1 MISDYTTL
9 QSALLDWLDRDDMT
23 AVAPTLVQLGE
34 NRIYRE
40 LRLRSMEATLNVTI
54 AAGIAP
60 IPADFLE
67 LKEAHVLDNNISY
80 PLHSET
86 NEFIYRKYQTRSS
99 DSMPRYISQEGDNFI
114 FGPYPDTTYT
124 IRGTYYKR
132 LTALSA
138 SNTSNYFT
146 GNGADLLF
154 WASLAEAELYL
165 KNDNRTVLW
174 EQKYQQARA
183 MITKERNRERTGNGP
198 HRSVGG

>member
-1 MISDYTTL
+1 MIADYTTL
-9 QSALLDWLDRDDMT
+9 QSEILTWLDRDDIT
-23 AVAPTLVQLGE
+23 AVLPTLIQMGE

-54 AAGIAP
+54 AAGVAP

-67 LKEAHVLDNNISY
+67 LKEAYVVSSSNSY
-80 PLHSET
+80 PLTTQT

-99 DSMPRYISQEGDNFI
+99 DSIPRFISQEGDNFI

-124 IRGTYYKR
+124 IKGTYYKR

-154 WASLAEAELYL
+154 WASLSEAEAYL
-165 KNDNRTVLW
+165 KNDNRTQLW
-174 EQKYQQARA
+174 EQKYQQAKA
-183 MITKERNRERTGNGP
+183 MIKKERNREKLGNGP
-198 HRSVGG
+198 HRSIGG